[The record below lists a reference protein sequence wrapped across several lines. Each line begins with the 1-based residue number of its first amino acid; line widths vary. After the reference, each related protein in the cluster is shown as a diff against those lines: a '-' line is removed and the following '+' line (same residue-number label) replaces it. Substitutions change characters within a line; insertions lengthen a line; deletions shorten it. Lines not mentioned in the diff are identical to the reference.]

1 MKPGGEHFCTYP
13 TLGNVVAG
21 PAKGLDY
28 GLSVEELGRRA
39 GEFNP
44 IDNLAP
50 LAQANVKVLHLHGDR
65 DILVPTGANSEE
77 LARRYREFGGQ
88 AEFVLLKGL
97 GAERAIHAVMTG
109 RNCTSR
115 RPWCTSCWP
124 IDPSSPW
131 SASKCRGKMKERASH
146 SRQTIASL
154 ALLLVVLLPNCARA
168 QHAADTNAADFYVAT
183 NGRDDWSGRVAEP
196 NADLTDGPF
205 ATLTRARNAVRAL
218 KKVSDK
224 KNFVVRIRGGTY
236 LFRETL
242 VFSLED
248 SAPNGGTITYAAYP
262 HEKPILSSGVPIRG
276 WRRLREN
283 PPGLPAA
290 ARGKVWVADLP
301 PGFDRLLSF
310 YDGEERLPRARTKGF
325 TPPEFVKPNQP
336 LDQFRFPAGS
346 MKNWPDLKEAELLVI
361 PSCDYEMNILPIA
374 CGG

>member
-1 MKPGGEHFCTYP
+1 
-13 TLGNVVAG
+13 
-21 PAKGLDY
+21 
-28 GLSVEELGRRA
+28 
-39 GEFNP
+39 
-44 IDNLAP
+44 
-50 LAQANVKVLHLHGDR
+50 
-65 DILVPTGANSEE
+65 
-77 LARRYREFGGQ
+77 
-88 AEFVLLKGL
+88 
-97 GAERAIHAVMTG
+97 
-109 RNCTSR
+109 
-115 RPWCTSCWP
+115 
-124 IDPSSPW
+124 
-131 SASKCRGKMKERASH
+131 MKERASH
-146 SRQTIASL
+146 SHRKIASL
-154 ALLLVVLLPNCARA
+154 ALLLIVSLPNCSRA
-168 QHAADTNAADFYVAT
+168 QSAADTNSADFYVAT

-205 ATLTRARNAVRAL
+205 ATLTRARNAVREL

-224 KNFVVRIRGGTY
+224 KDFVVRIRGGTY
-236 LFRETL
+236 LLRETL

-301 PGFDRLLSF
+301 PGLDRLLSL
-310 YDGEERLPRARTKGF
+310 YDGLERLPRARTKGF

-336 LDQFRFPAGS
+336 LDQFRFPAGT

-374 CGG
+374 AVDEQAGLAKTALAPSRPIGRVKYFDKTLWVENIIEALDSPASGSATRPNEKSISGPRGIGRAMASSHRG